1 MGIKERKW
9 GEAGI
14 SPRPKKSEYPA
25 CVLMKLTN
33 QKFLEKIDRGESFS
47 PDEIFLIC
55 IGEVGTT
62 ITVKDNDGEP
72 DEVDRYFTVN
82 NRYFMI
88 TYMDDYDDYGRVIC
102 GRFDES
108 EPLELSLEEFKDLV
122 R

>member
-1 MGIKERKW
+1 
-9 GEAGI
+9 
-14 SPRPKKSEYPA
+14 
-25 CVLMKLTN
+25 MKLTN

-62 ITVKDNDGEP
+62 IAVKDNDGEP

-88 TYMDDYDDYGRVIC
+88 TYVDDCDNYGRVIC
-102 GRFDES
+102 GRLDES
-108 EPLELSLEEFKDLV
+108 EPLELSLEEFKELV
-122 R
+122 Q

>member
-1 MGIKERKW
+1 
-9 GEAGI
+9 
-14 SPRPKKSEYPA
+14 
-25 CVLMKLTN
+25 MKLTN
-33 QKFLEKIDRGESFS
+33 QKFLEKIDHGESFS

-88 TYMDDYDDYGRVIC
+88 TYMDDCDDYGRLIW

-108 EPLELSLEEFKDLV
+108 EPRELSLEEFRDLV

>member
-1 MGIKERKW
+1 
-9 GEAGI
+9 
-14 SPRPKKSEYPA
+14 
-25 CVLMKLTN
+25 MKLTN

-88 TYMDDYDDYGRVIC
+88 TYMDDCDDYGRLIWE
-102 GRFDES
+102 RFDES
-108 EPLELSLEEFKDLV
+108 EPRELSLEEFRDLV

>member
-1 MGIKERKW
+1 
-9 GEAGI
+9 
-14 SPRPKKSEYPA
+14 
-25 CVLMKLTN
+25 MKLTN

-88 TYMDDYDDYGRVIC
+88 TYMDDCDDYGRLIC

-108 EPLELSLEEFKDLV
+108 EPRELSLEEFRDLV